1 MHRSAEEI
9 KARCSSI
16 LNNKELVALVEKSS
30 SPSAAYEMVFAETK
44 DISKAKAGRWLAV
57 LRRDYP
63 VEYRKLIP
71 NHTSH
76 AAIGTAQTERRYI
89 MSAVQVESLELI
101 CNEVRRR
108 VFSTILNAG
117 SGHLGG
123 SSSSVELMVSLYFG
137 GMLRYDPADP
147 RHPNR
152 DRVLV
157 RGHLGPLRYSIFSL
171 LGWVKEEELL
181 TYRRLGSRLQGH
193 EAMETL
199 PGVDITPSGSL
210 GMLLSYGVGAAV
222 ALRNIG
228 TDARIYVFL
237 GDGEEQEGNV
247 SEAARHAA
255 HLQLNNIICIL
266 DRNAKQLS
274 RPTASSDGA
283 ADLKRIWEGYGW
295 RVQEIADGHSIS
307 QILDAFQS
315 IERSDK
321 PLLLI
326 ANTIKGFG
334 IAGAETHF
342 SGYHTIGVCTP
353 EFVKQAIQGQE
364 SALKTTLGCERN
376 LEDVLEEITKRIP
389 RPFSKGPVGAK
400 KNAKFYFKPNGDEQS
415 VVDAFVTYLQQLTAQ
430 TETIESLRLYVMT
443 ADLIQLD
450 QVALSGLDRL
460 GVHYFDVGIRE
471 QHLLAMAHGISVTDN
486 DSKVVI
492 NYGDAFLYRGSDQL
506 HAAAQ
511 AGSRMIIIGDD
522 GGLSGARNGSTH
534 QSSGQP
540 GALLTMPGVTF
551 LEPADVEDFY
561 NCLNW
566 ALSEYPRGPVYIRLH
581 NVPVQAIPLPPGG
594 SRNVHFFVTHEPA
607 AKLKAVMVSAGLATH
622 GAVEAARNLESRGI
636 GVRVVNVVNLKSLN
650 HEFVRFLE
658 DGLPVLTVYNGSAI
672 VLQSA
677 VAMAA
682 MEYGAPR
689 PSRIVGHGFDI
700 GTSGKIDDLIRH
712 FQLDGA
718 GIEAVI
724 KQKFP
729 EIF

>member
-1 MHRSAEEI
+1 
-9 KARCSSI
+9 
-16 LNNKELVALVEKSS
+16 
-30 SPSAAYEMVFAETK
+30 
-44 DISKAKAGRWLAV
+44 
-57 LRRDYP
+57 
-63 VEYRKLIP
+63 
-71 NHTSH
+71 
-76 AAIGTAQTERRYI
+76 
-89 MSAVQVESLELI
+89 MSAVRVENLKLI

-108 VFSTILNAG
+108 MFSTILNAG

-137 GMLRYDPADP
+137 GVLRYDPVNP
-147 RHPNR
+147 RNPDR

-171 LGWVKEEELL
+171 LGWVEEEELL

-193 EAMETL
+193 EAMEAV

-210 GMLLSYGVGAAV
+210 GMLLSYGVGTAV
-222 ALRNIG
+222 ALRSSG
-228 TDARIYVFL
+228 SDARVYVFL

-255 HLQLNNIICIL
+255 HLRIRNLICIL
-266 DRNAKQLS
+266 DKNTKQLS
-274 RPTASSDGA
+274 RPTGTADGA
-283 ADLKRIWEGYGW
+283 TDPKRVWEGYGW
-295 RVQEIADGHSIS
+295 QVQEIADGHSIT

-315 IERSDK
+315 VERCDK
-321 PLLLI
+321 SLLLI
-326 ANTIKGFG
+326 ANTVKGFG

-353 EFVKQAIQGQE
+353 ELVKQAIQEQE
-364 SALKTTLGCERN
+364 SILITALGCERN
-376 LEDVLEEITKRIP
+376 FEDVLEKVTKKVP
-389 RPFSKGPVGAK
+389 RPSCKEPVGVTKA
-400 KNAKFYFKPNGDEQS
+400 NDKFSFKPTGDEQS

-430 TETIESLRLYVMT
+430 TETIKLLRLYVMT

-450 QVALSGLDRL
+450 QVTLSGLDRP

-471 QHLLAMAHGISVTDN
+471 QHLLAMAHGISVTDS
-486 DSKVVI
+486 DSRVLI

-522 GGLSGARNGSTH
+522 GGLSGAKNGSTH

-540 GALLTMPGVTF
+540 GMLLTMPGVTF

-566 ALSEYPRGPVYIRLH
+566 ALNEYPRGPVYIRLH
-581 NVPVQAIPLPPGG
+581 NAPIQTIPLPLGG
-594 SRNVHFFVTHEPA
+594 SRNVRFFVTHEPA
-607 AKLKAVMVSAGLATH
+607 ARLRAVIVSAGLATR
-622 GAVEAARNLESRGI
+622 GAVETARNLGSRGI
-636 GVRVVNVVNLKSLN
+636 GVRVVNIVNLKSLN

-658 DGLPVLTVYNGSAI
+658 DGLPVLTVYNGSAV
-672 VLQSA
+672 VLQSI
-677 VAMAA
+677 VAKAA

-712 FQLDGA
+712 FRLDGV
-718 GIEAVI
+718 GIEEVM
-724 KQKFP
+724 QQRFP